1 MDRTAVVVPLK
12 DFAAAKSRLRLAG
25 VSRVDERLREMA
37 AGVLAAAR
45 PRPVYVACESGEV
58 ADFALAH
65 GARVLRSDARDLNGA
80 ARHALQALGEEYD
93 FVMFVHGDI
102 REPQGLGEFIPTATV
117 TIVSDHHGTG
127 TNVLVVPTQVDFRFH
142 YGQGSAQAHRDEA
155 QRLGLD
161 VDVIVN
167 SPWRFDV
174 DEASDIGSQ

>member
-1 MDRTAVVVPLK
+1 
-12 DFAAAKSRLRLAG
+12 
-25 VSRVDERLREMA
+25 
-37 AGVLAAAR
+37 
-45 PRPVYVACESGEV
+45 
-58 ADFALAH
+58 
-65 GARVLRSDARDLNGA
+65 
-80 ARHALQALGEEYD
+80 
-93 FVMFVHGDI
+93 MFVHGDI